1 VLSYSVVNKTGVILL
16 NLGGPDSLK
25 SVRPFLYNLFSDR
38 DIIRLG
44 PAPLQKPLAFLI
56 SLLRSKKSRD
66 SYRLIGGFSP
76 LRTITEAQ
84 ASSLE
89 ERLRPHGITVYTGM
103 RYWHPFIEDTVEEI
117 KRDRIT
123 HLIALPLYP
132 HYSIATSGS
141 AIKKLEE
148 VLRGAEIKLKIIKS
162 WPDHPL
168 YIRALKEN
176 ILKTL
181 NTTEEPEKVHLLF
194 SAHSLPVSFI
204 EKGDP
209 YVDELMKTINTLT
222 SEIKL
227 PWHLSYQSRSGPVKW
242 LSPSTE
248 EKLRELA
255 THSVK
260 EVIVVPVSFVSDHI
274 ETLYE
279 IDIYYRDIASGL
291 GIKLYRTESL
301 NTNSLFIDA
310 LYNIVINALEDSGWK
325 GL

>member
-1 VLSYSVVNKTGVILL
+1 MTKKIGVILL

-56 SLLRSKKSRD
+56 SLLRSKKSKD
-66 SYRLIGGFSP
+66 AYRLIGGFSP

-84 ASSLE
+84 ASSLRE
-89 ERLRPHGITVYTGM
+89 KLRPNRISVYTGM

-117 KRDRIT
+117 KQDRIT
-123 HLIALPLYP
+123 HLIGLCLYP

-141 AIKKLEE
+141 AIKRLEE
-148 VLRGAEIKLKIIKS
+148 VLRGTGIYLKLIKS
-162 WPDHPL
+162 WPDNPL

-181 NTTEEPEKVHLLF
+181 NITEEPERAHLLF
-194 SAHSLPVSFI
+194 SAHSLPVSFV

-209 YVDELMKTINTLT
+209 YVEELLKTIKALS
-222 SEIKL
+222 SELKL

-255 THSVK
+255 LHSVK
-260 EVIVVPVSFVSDHI
+260 EVIIVPISFVSDHI

-279 IDIYYRDIASGL
+279 IDIYYKEIASML

-301 NTNSLFIDA
+301 NTNPLFIEA
-310 LYNIVINALEDSGWK
+310 LYNMVINSLEESGWK